1 MRIFHDRL
9 IFEEDRESFMNFLKN
24 SMKEFSDHKEEALLE
39 NPLIFTSFISAADG
53 HEKSYLPV
61 ANLDKLRTVLEK
73 KLEEYNENVSSMNLV
88 LFDQAMEHIC
98 RICRIID
105 LPVGNALLVGVGG
118 SGK

>member
-9 IFEEDRESFMNFLKN
+9 IFDEDRDMFMGFVKTGL
-24 SMKEFSDHKEEALLE
+24 KEFSDYKEDALLE
-39 NPLIFTSFISAADG
+39 NPLIYTSFVAAAEG
-53 HEKSYLPV
+53 HEKSYLPIRDL
-61 ANLDKLRTVLEK
+61 NHLKNVLEQ
-73 KLEEYNENVSSMNLV
+73 KLAEYNETVASMNLV